1 MVSADTTTDQHPS
14 SIEWVALKDVFTDH
28 DVNTRPIDFTWVER
42 RISAFDPDKL
52 GVPVV
57 SRRTDGRYACLD
69 GQNRIELCRR
79 AGYGDSKIEC
89 QVFHGLTTAEE
100 ANLFLGRNDSRQVGA
115 FHKFVARITAGDAD
129 AVYIAAIV
137 QRTGWELAFA
147 SGEKKIA
154 AVGALEAVWK
164 SGRPDETGWRGAYL
178 EATLNVISEA
188 WGHSADAANG
198 HLIRGIGAVIA
209 TPTAAPPAWMLSKY
223 PEVLRV
229 TPDGRRGG
237 HAPGRRYS
245 VVSSRYR
252 EFCARISNSRLARL
266 EASASTASTSR
277 MRGVSSR

>member
-1 MVSADTTTDQHPS
+1 MVTANATASQHAS
-14 SIEWVALKDVFTDH
+14 SIEWVALTDVFTDH

-42 RISAFDPDKL
+42 RVNAFDPDKL

-57 SRRTDGRYACLD
+57 SKRADGRYACLD

-89 QVFHGLTTAEE
+89 QVFHDLTTAEE
-100 ANLFLGRNDSRQVGA
+100 ANLFLGRNDSRQVGS
-115 FHKFVARITAGDAD
+115 FHKFVARITAGDPD

-164 SGRPDETGWRGAYL
+164 SGHPDETGWRGAFL
-178 EATLNVISEA
+178 EATLNVVSEA
-188 WGHSADAANG
+188 WGHSTDAANG

-209 TPTAAPPAWMLSKY
+209 RHNETLDKAALARKLAGYRNGALGVLSDAKGLY
-223 PEVLRV
+223 SYAGGTVSACVAETVVRIYNV
-229 TPDGRRGG
+229 RRGAG
-237 HAPGRRYS
+237 ALPPWRQD
-245 VVSSRYR
+245 
-252 EFCARISNSRLARL
+252 
-266 EASASTASTSR
+266 
-277 MRGVSSR
+277 RGSD